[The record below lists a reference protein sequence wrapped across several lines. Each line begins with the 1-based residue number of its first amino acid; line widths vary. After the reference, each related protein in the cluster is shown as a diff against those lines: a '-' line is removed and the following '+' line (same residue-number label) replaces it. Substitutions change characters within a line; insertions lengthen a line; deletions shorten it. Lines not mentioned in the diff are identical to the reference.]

1 MIKSKTIEK
10 KLEEGTLKAIE
21 NKEPLNI
28 VEDKYRNYMTYVL
41 DLEKYKFHQL
51 PKSFSEITDNFIK
64 YKKEVNQD
72 GK

>member
-41 DLEKYKFHQL
+41 DLEKYKFHHL
-51 PKSFSEITDNFIK
+51 PKSFSELTDNFIK